1 MEETIL
7 NAVERTEK
15 PKKVRA
21 AGFIPGVLSGDSIS
35 KADSVQF
42 NAADLNKLLAK
53 RGSSA
58 KLWIKY
64 GSTKK
69 FGVIKEVQRHPVEGK
84 VIHVEIQLL
93 SQNQE
98 IKMQVPITFHGRN
111 ELERKRLLLQV
122 QKSEIEILG
131 KADAIPDV
139 VIVNVS
145 NKEQG
150 DTVTVEDFELDSQLQ
165 VQDREDET
173 YAVITALQEY
183 VEEEPEEADE
193 AVETQTDQ
201 QLEQDNE
208 AQA

>member
-7 NAVERTEK
+7 NAFERTEK
-15 PKKVRA
+15 LKKVRA

-35 KADSVQF
+35 KATSVQF
-42 NAADLNKLLAK
+42 NAVDLNKILAK

-64 GSTKK
+64 DSIKK
-69 FGVIKEVQRHPVEGK
+69 FGFIKEVQRHPVEGK

-93 SQNQE
+93 AQNQE
-98 IKMQVPITFHGRN
+98 IKMQVPITFHGRS

-122 QKSEIEILG
+122 QKPEIEVLG
-131 KADAIPDV
+131 KADLIPDV

-150 DTVTVEDFELDSQLQ
+150 DTVTLKDLELDPQLQ
-165 VQDREDET
+165 AQDREDET
-173 YAVITALQEY
+173 YAVITSLQEY
-183 VEEEPEEADE
+183 DVEESEKPEEAP
-193 AVETQTDQ
+193 TDDK
-201 QLEQDNE
+201 LEQDPE
-208 AQA
+208 PQS